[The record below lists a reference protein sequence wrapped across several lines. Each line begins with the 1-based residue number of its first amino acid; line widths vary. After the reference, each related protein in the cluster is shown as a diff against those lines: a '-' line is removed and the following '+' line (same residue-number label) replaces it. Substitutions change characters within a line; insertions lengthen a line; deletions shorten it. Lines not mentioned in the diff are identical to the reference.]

1 MSYSRR
7 FALLWFG
14 EFAACLLLFLA
25 QTWNGVYEGGES
37 SAWGWFCQTTVPYT
51 TIILASILG
60 ETTKPIPDRFAF
72 GTSIAVASLYHLVLL
87 GTILGSPEAVSS
99 SAAVAW
105 LQKSSLWIAAVQGLA
120 GLIIARF
127 YIVPKDPSSGGATR

>member
-1 MSYSRR
+1 MTYSRR
-7 FALLWFG
+7 FALLWLV

-25 QTWNGVYEGGES
+25 QTWTGVYENSES
-37 SAWGWFCQTTVPYT
+37 AAWGWFSQTTVPYT

-60 ETTKPIPDRFAF
+60 EATRPMPDRFSF
-72 GTSIAVASLYHLVLL
+72 GTTVAVAGLYHLVLF
-87 GTILGSPEAVSS
+87 GTIIGGSEAVSG
-99 SAAVAW
+99 SAAVVW

-127 YIVPKDPSSGGATR
+127 YIAPKDSSSEGAKK